1 MKEIYKYEFSYLSE
15 IFMDCK
21 KGDSFRT
28 NTLISAEPLKCLDTV
43 VIYKKGRGLF
53 LGRIEKDLSAV
64 KADEKCEYEFVQHI
78 DLSDFFFYI
87 DRKKQKKEL
96 EEAMKIKLK
105 QLDKEK
111 KYEYYAVLDE
121 DFKSLYDKYKSL

>member
-28 NTLISAEPLKCLDTV
+28 NILFSAEPLKCLDTV
-43 VIYKKGRGLF
+43 VIHKKGRGLF
-53 LGRIEKDLSAV
+53 LGRIEKDLFAV
-64 KADEKCEYEFVQHI
+64 KANEECEYEFVQHI

-87 DRKKQKKEL
+87 DRKKQKEEL
-96 EEAMKIKLK
+96 KEAMEKKLK

>member
-28 NTLISAEPLKCLDTV
+28 NTLISAEPLKYLDTV